1 MKLCYGTYLKTLKLC
16 KLTNTTQKF
25 LNATIL
31 QSVNSNYD
39 VFNDDNLASVLIA
52 CSCKRELSSY
62 VTGEIPTANRK
73 EIGMYFQQKVI
84 PLLDPNKRKLVI
96 LTLRN
101 IISSDTTINAE
112 TVIGEVA
119 KQELIS
125 EYTVNYSQFL
135 ADVFL
140 YAAMVKNGDG
150 YDSVID
156 ITNDYIAAFKKY
168 ENTISIDTASFFTG
182 PKISRTVKN
191 RKFDD
196 VFIEVKHMSN
206 LGLRN
211 PNELRF
217 YHLDIE
223 NNQFTFNAI
232 SKFLLKNLGSY
243 VFSRAKIEQF
253 KLDDDVESIGLQALQ
268 VMTRNGDVN
277 VKEVGNELGEML
289 IYIFLEQVLN
299 APKIMSKVELAMNGK
314 QVSNISEGIHLL
326 TTGDVS
332 YQLVFGASSIIGS
345 LQDAVDSAFLEISD
359 ILNSKPNEMQLAE
372 SNVFDKQFDE
382 KTTAELKN
390 ILIPHKNKSIQKD
403 MAFGVFLGYS
413 IDLNPVDYSNAE
425 FRTMITKKMQADIV
439 QNAAYITQ
447 KINSL
452 GMEAY
457 SFYFYVLPFNDA
469 PSDKKDIM
477 SKLMAGGVTI

>member
-1 MKLCYGTYLKTLKLC
+1 M
-16 KLTNTTQKF
+16 
-25 LNATIL
+25 
-31 QSVNSNYD
+31 
-39 VFNDDNLASVLIA
+39 
-52 CSCKRELSSY
+52 
-62 VTGEIPTANRK
+62 
-73 EIGMYFQQKVI
+73 
-84 PLLDPNKRKLVI
+84 
-96 LTLRN
+96 
-101 IISSDTTINAE
+101 
-112 TVIGEVA
+112 A
-119 KQELIS
+119 KQELVL

-140 YAAMVKNGDG
+140 YAAMVKNGEG
-150 YDSVID
+150 YDSVKN

-182 PKISRTVKN
+182 PKISKTVKN

-277 VKEVGNELGEML
+277 VKGVGNELGEML
-289 IYIFLEQVLN
+289 IYIFLEQVLD

-314 QVSNISEGIHLL
+314 QV
-326 TTGDVS
+326 
-332 YQLVFGASSIIGS
+332 
-345 LQDAVDSAFLEISD
+345 
-359 ILNSKPNEMQLAE
+359 
-372 SNVFDKQFDE
+372 
-382 KTTAELKN
+382 
-390 ILIPHKNKSIQKD
+390 
-403 MAFGVFLGYS
+403 
-413 IDLNPVDYSNAE
+413 
-425 FRTMITKKMQADIV
+425 
-439 QNAAYITQ
+439 
-447 KINSL
+447 
-452 GMEAY
+452 
-457 SFYFYVLPFNDA
+457 
-469 PSDKKDIM
+469 
-477 SKLMAGGVTI
+477 